1 MTASISGY
9 AVYEGLATS
18 LDTLCAQAYG
28 SNKPHLVGLHL
39 QRMAILM
46 FLVTIPIATLWI
58 FSGPILAA
66 LVPEQELAHLA
77 GSYLRILLAGTP
89 GYFLFEAGKRFT
101 QAQGIFSASL
111 WVLLICTPVNII
123 LNYVFVFVLD
133 WGLTGAA
140 LAVVVSNSLLPILL
154 LGHVVFVR
162 PSSLECWGGF
172 TKQAFQNWGP
182 MVKLA
187 IPGIVMVEAEW
198 LAFDILTF
206 SSSYISTAAL
216 AAQSV
221 VMTICLVMFHI
232 PFSVSVA
239 VSTRLG
245 NLIGCGSL
253 SAAKL
258 AAKTYAVIFVIM
270 GLIDA
275 TFIAV
280 ARDALPRLFS
290 DDEEVIRLASRV
302 MPVLAAFQLFDA
314 TTALVNGLLR
324 GLGRQTIGGY
334 ANLLVYYL
342 VAVPLA
348 LFLCFG
354 SPKLELAGLWT
365 GCVVGSALITVSEG
379 LYVIFCDWGKAVEA
393 ARLRND

>member
-1 MTASISGY
+1 
-9 AVYEGLATS
+9 
-18 LDTLCAQAYG
+18 
-28 SNKPHLVGLHL
+28 
-39 QRMAILM
+39 
-46 FLVTIPIATLWI
+46 
-58 FSGPILAA
+58 
-66 LVPEQELAHLA
+66 
-77 GSYLRILLAGTP
+77 
-89 GYFLFEAGKRFT
+89 
-101 QAQGIFSASL
+101 L
-111 WVLLICTPVNII
+111 WVLLICTPINII

-154 LGHVVFVR
+154 LLYVVFVR

-172 TKQAFQNWGP
+172 TKQAFTNWTP
-182 MVKLA
+182 MIKLA
-187 IPGIVMVEAEW
+187 LPGIVMVEAEW

-245 NLIGCGSL
+245 NLIGCGAL

-258 AAKTYAVIFVIM
+258 ATKTYAVIFVIM
-270 GLIDA
+270 GLINA
-275 TFIAV
+275 TIIAV
-280 ARDALPRLFS
+280 AKDALPRLFS

-342 VAVPLA
+342 IAVPLA

-354 SPKLELAGLWT
+354 PPKLELAGLWT

-393 ARLRND
+393 ARLRTE

>member
-1 MTASISGY
+1 MTC
-9 AVYEGLATS
+9 L
-18 LDTLCAQAYG
+18 L
-28 SNKPHLVGLHL
+28 
-39 QRMAILM
+39 
-46 FLVTIPIATLWI
+46 FLVTIPIGAIWI
-58 FSGPILAA
+58 CSGWILAL
-66 LVPEQELAHLA
+66 LVPERDLAFLA
-77 GSYLRILLAGTP
+77 GDYLRLLLAGTP

-101 QAQGIFSASL
+101 QAQGLFSASL
-111 WVLLICTPVNII
+111 VVLLICTPINIA
-123 LNYVFVFVLD
+123 LNYVLVFVLQ

-140 LAVVVSNSLLPILL
+140 LAVVISNTLLPVCLFL
-154 LGHVVFVR
+154 YVR
-162 PSSLECWGGF
+162 FIKPSSLECWGGF
-172 TKQAFQNWGP
+172 TKQAFHNWGP

-187 IPGIVMVEAEW
+187 LPGIIMVEAEW

-206 SSSYISTAAL
+206 SSSYISTADL

-221 VMTICLVMFHI
+221 VMTICVVMFHI

-245 NLIGCGSL
+245 NLIGSGSL

-258 AAKTYAVIFVIM
+258 AAKAYTVVFVLI
-270 GLIDA
+270 GLINGTIMA
-275 TFIAV
+275 TTRNV
-280 ARDALPRLFS
+280 LPRAFS
-290 DDEEVIRLASRV
+290 DDKEVIRLAAQV

-324 GLGRQTIGGY
+324 GLGRQKIGGY
-334 ANLLVYYL
+334 ANLFVYYI

-354 SPKLELAGLWT
+354 PPKLELAGLWT

-379 LYVIFCDWGKAVEA
+379 LYICFFDWSKAVEDA
-393 ARLRND
+393 KLIED